1 MRGRFAALFRT
12 TASASTRPR
21 PWRTGGARDSGS
33 WACGSGSMPS
43 AEACRSR
50 RPTAAA
56 RECTSPFPWRNKM
69 AIRVLLADDHVIVC
83 QSLKAVLE
91 REGFQVVGE
100 AADGREAVRLAR
112 ALRPDVAALDVSMPL
127 LNGLDAAR
135 EIQKACPR
143 TRTIL
148 LTMHGEDTY
157 VLQALQ
163 MGIRGYVLKSQAV
176 TDLVRAVQEVSR
188 GAVYLS
194 PGVSGAVVEAYR
206 TKKDLRDP
214 LTPRERTVLQLVAEG
229 KSTKEVASLLGL
241 SVKTAEYHRNS
252 VMRKLDIHETASLVR
267 YAIRRGLIEP

>member
-1 MRGRFAALFRT
+1 
-12 TASASTRPR
+12 
-21 PWRTGGARDSGS
+21 
-33 WACGSGSMPS
+33 
-43 AEACRSR
+43 
-50 RPTAAA
+50 
-56 RECTSPFPWRNKM
+56 M
-69 AIRVLLADDHVIVC
+69 AIRVLLADDHLIVC

-91 REGFQVVGE
+91 REGLQVVGE
-100 AADGREAVRLAR
+100 AADGREAVRLAC
-112 ALRPDVAALDVSMPL
+112 ALRPDVAVLDVSMPL

-163 MGIRGYVLKSQAV
+163 MGIRGYVLKSQAAM
-176 TDLVRAVQEVSR
+176 DLVRALQEVSR

-214 LTPRERTVLQLVAEG
+214 LTPREREVLQLVAEG
-229 KSTKEVASLLGL
+229 KTTKEVASLLGV

-252 VMRKLDIHETASLVR
+252 VMQKLGIHETASLVR

>member
-1 MRGRFAALFRT
+1 
-12 TASASTRPR
+12 
-21 PWRTGGARDSGS
+21 
-33 WACGSGSMPS
+33 
-43 AEACRSR
+43 
-50 RPTAAA
+50 
-56 RECTSPFPWRNKM
+56 M
-69 AIRVLLADDHVIVC
+69 AIRVLLADDHLIVC

-91 REGFQVVGE
+91 REELQVVGE

-112 ALRPDVAALDVSMPL
+112 ALRPDVAVLDVSMPL

-163 MGIRGYVLKSQAV
+163 MGIRGYVLKSQAAM
-176 TDLVRAVQEVSR
+176 DLVRALQEVSR

-214 LTPRERTVLQLVAEG
+214 LTPREREVLQLVAEG
-229 KSTKEVASLLGL
+229 KTTKEVASLLGV

-252 VMRKLDIHETASLVR
+252 VMQKLGIHETASLVR

>member
-1 MRGRFAALFRT
+1 
-12 TASASTRPR
+12 
-21 PWRTGGARDSGS
+21 
-33 WACGSGSMPS
+33 
-43 AEACRSR
+43 
-50 RPTAAA
+50 
-56 RECTSPFPWRNKM
+56 M

-112 ALRPDVAALDVSMPL
+112 ALRPDVAALDVSMPF

-148 LTMHGEDTY
+148 LTMHGEDSY
-157 VLQALQ
+157 VLRALQ

-188 GAVYLS
+188 GATYLS
-194 PGVSGAVVEAYR
+194 PGVSAAVVEAYR
-206 TKKDLRDP
+206 TKKDARDP
-214 LTPRERTVLQLVAEG
+214 LTSREREVLQLVAEG
-229 KSTKEVASLLGL
+229 KSTKEAASLLGI

-252 VMRKLDIHETASLVR
+252 VMQKLGIHETASLVR

>member
-1 MRGRFAALFRT
+1 
-12 TASASTRPR
+12 
-21 PWRTGGARDSGS
+21 
-33 WACGSGSMPS
+33 
-43 AEACRSR
+43 
-50 RPTAAA
+50 
-56 RECTSPFPWRNKM
+56 M

-148 LTMHGEDTY
+148 LTMHAEDTY

-163 MGIRGYVLKSQAV
+163 MGVRGYVLKSQAV

-188 GAVYLS
+188 GATYLS
-194 PGVSGAVVEAYR
+194 PGVSAAVVEAYR
-206 TKKDLRDP
+206 TKKDARDP
-214 LTPRERTVLQLVAEG
+214 LTSREREVLQLVAEG
-229 KSTKEVASLLGL
+229 KSTKEAASLLGI

-252 VMRKLDIHETASLVR
+252 VMQKLGIHETASLVR